1 VQVEPAVVRTGHQAV
16 GGRRKFYDRLADGV
30 VAFARA
36 QFALNALEGEGGLK
50 ATHRAHLES
59 LARGGDLEAEAELA
73 AIPSL
78 PRLGAHLWS
87 YFSELHQTRSLNGMA
102 VARLTRQEIRQWE
115 ADEGHVLERWER
127 RVVMAIDAAFVA
139 SLSADIPAERQ
150 EA

>member
-1 VQVEPAVVRTGHQAV
+1 M
-16 GGRRKFYDRLADGV
+16 
-30 VAFARA
+30 
-36 QFALNALEGEGGLK
+36 K

-59 LARGGDLEAEAELA
+59 LARGGDLDAEAELA

-78 PRLGAHLWS
+78 PRLGAHLWA
-87 YFSELHQTRSLNGMA
+87 YFSDLHQTRSINGMA

-127 RVVMAIDAAFVA
+127 RVIMAIDAAFVA
-139 SLSADIPAERQ
+139 SLNPETPAERQ